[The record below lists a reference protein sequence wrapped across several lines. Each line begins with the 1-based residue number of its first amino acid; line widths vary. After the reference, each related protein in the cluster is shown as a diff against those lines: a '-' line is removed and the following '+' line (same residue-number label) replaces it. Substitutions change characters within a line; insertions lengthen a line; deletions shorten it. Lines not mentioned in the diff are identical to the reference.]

1 MTFNELEEKVHLWA
15 LDKGL
20 ITKDNTKQ
28 QALKTVEE
36 VGELCKA
43 ILDDNKDEFIDAV
56 GDVMVTLIILARQNG
71 LSALTCLQAA
81 WDEIRDREGETVEG
95 IFKKKEKAKKAYLIQ
110 HKDKLL
116 NLGLFDTRD
125 KAVKYAAGNNNLAI
139 VEMEIG

>member
-1 MTFNELEEKVHLWA
+1 MTFNELEERVHLWA

-20 ITKDNTKQ
+20 ITEDNLKQ

-81 WDEIRDREGETVEG
+81 WDEIKDRKGKTVNG
-95 IFKKKEKAKKAYLIQ
+95 TFIK
-110 HKDKLL
+110 
-116 NLGLFDTRD
+116 N
-125 KAVKYAAGNNNLAI
+125 
-139 VEMEIG
+139 